1 MSDGLT
7 RKQKAF
13 ADYYIKYGNATKAA
27 RLAGYSE
34 KSVRYIGAENLTKP
48 NISEYIRTRT
58 KPAEEKRVATGD
70 EVLQF
75 LTRVMNGEE
84 KDAFGLD
91 VSIDA
96 RIKAATELAK
106 RTCDIK
112 EDKNDE
118 RITIINN
125 IPKPDTSD

>member
-7 RKQKAF
+7 QKQKAF
-13 ADYYIKYGNATKAA
+13 ADYYIECGNATKAA

-34 KSVRYIGAENLTKP
+34 KSVRVTAARNLTKA
-48 NISEYIRTRT
+48 NISEYIRERT

-106 RTCDIK
+106 RTCDLK

>member
-7 RKQKAF
+7 QKQKAF
-13 ADYYIKYGNATKAA
+13 ADYYIESGNASEAA
-27 RLAGYSE
+27 KKAGYSA
-34 KSVRYIGAENLTKP
+34 KTYPFIGHENLKKP
-48 NISEYIRTRT
+48 KIIEYIRERT

-84 KDAFGLD
+84 KDAFGRD

-106 RTCDIK
+106 RTCDLK

-118 RITIINN
+118 RIAIINN
-125 IPKPDTSD
+125 IPKPDTSN